1 MSLPRLCQQRSGS
14 ARDSASPCLGG
25 GMPKLT
31 GMLSS
36 ISLTGLPKQ
45 GERWLSQFKRNAE
58 GERTIMI
65 NRLLPALL
73 ALGAAVCAPAAHAG
87 VGVLSL
93 RGVFN
98 GSPVITDTITG
109 PNAPILG
116 ANEPFTLTA
125 LFDTS
130 NVVFS
135 LPGFTAYEPTSILLT
150 VGGKSFS
157 VETNSQSPTSGLT
170 VAIFD
175 STGMFGPPFHVAA
188 GFIANPAAD
197 GAGIVGDWTA
207 SSPSFTLPSLVS
219 ADYTTANYFGVG
231 FGSGPCP
238 MPPPGPGGAC
248 VPAGD
253 VNTTVPIPLDG
264 GLYALTL
271 GEYSL
276 NSPSSGIPVD
286 QNPNLFSAQLTV
298 PEPSTW
304 AMMIL
309 GFAGLGFAGYR
320 GSQKTVIAAV

>member
-1 MSLPRLCQQRSGS
+1 MKRILSRGFGS
-14 ARDSASPCLGG
+14 AALA
-25 GMPKLT
+25 
-31 GMLSS
+31 
-36 ISLTGLPKQ
+36 TGL
-45 GERWLSQFKRNAE
+45 LS
-58 GERTIMI
+58 
-65 NRLLPALL
+65 
-73 ALGAAVCAPAAHAG
+73 AVCAPAAHAG

-93 RGVFN
+93 SGVFN
-98 GSPVITDTITG
+98 GSPAITDTITG
-109 PNAPILG
+109 PDAPTLG

-130 NVVFS
+130 HAIFS
-135 LPGFTAYEPTSILLT
+135 LQGFSAYEPTSILLT

-175 STGMFGPPFHVAA
+175 STGMFGPHGHVAA

-197 GAGIVGDWTA
+197 GAGIVGDWNA

-238 MPPPGPGGAC
+238 APPGPGGVC
-248 VPAGD
+248 EPG
-253 VNTTVPIPLDG
+253 NTTVPIPLDG

-276 NSPSSGIPVD
+276 NNPSNGIPVNP
-286 QNPNLFSAQLTV
+286 NPNLFSATLTV

-320 GSQKTVIAAV
+320 ASRKAAALVA